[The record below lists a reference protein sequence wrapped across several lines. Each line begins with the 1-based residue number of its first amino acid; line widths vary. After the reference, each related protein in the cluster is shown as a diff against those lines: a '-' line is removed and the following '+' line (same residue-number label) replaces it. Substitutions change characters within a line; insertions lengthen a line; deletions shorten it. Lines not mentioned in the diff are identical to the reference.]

1 MLINREII
9 LVELETTYNTDPT
22 PTGAA
27 NAVLVESPSWS
38 HEGARMVER
47 SNVKGS
53 LAKDQQIFAGTLKQ
67 VTFDVE
73 LKGSGAAG
81 TAPEIGPLLQAC
93 GMSETVSAGVSVTY
107 EPESSDHES
116 VTIYYYQDG
125 ILHAITGAR
134 GNVSFSGEA
143 GGIGKW
149 SFTFTG
155 HDAGVSD
162 ASLPTPTYDTTVPPA
177 LIGVT
182 FSVGG
187 YAAVINAF
195 QFDMAN
201 GLAMPSNI
209 TAADGYGEIIIT
221 GRDVAGSFDP
231 EAVLVATNPYIAD
244 WKTGE
249 VMAMTVGPIGGTAG
263 NRCTF
268 TLGDVYYREVAPG
281 DREGLRTF
289 DISFGA
295 VESASGADD
304 EISIVFT

>member
-9 LVELETTYNTDPT
+9 LVEIETTYNTDPA

-27 NAVLVESPSWS
+27 NAVLVENPSWS

-47 SNVKGS
+47 NNVKGT

-81 TAPEIGPLLQAC
+81 TPPEISHLLRAC
-93 GMSETVSAGVSVTY
+93 GLDETIVASTSVTY
-107 EPESSDHES
+107 APVSTGHES
-116 VTIYYYQDG
+116 CTIYYYQDG

-134 GNVSFSGEA
+134 GNVSFALEA
-143 GGIGKW
+143 GGIGKF

-162 ASLPTPTYDTTVPPA
+162 AALPTPTYDSTVPPPA
-177 LIGVT
+177 IGVT
-182 FSVGG
+182 FSLGG

-195 QFDMAN
+195 NFDLAN
-201 GLAMPSNI
+201 ALAMPSNI
-209 TAADGYGEIIIT
+209 SASDGYGEIIIT
-221 GRDVAGSFDP
+221 GRDIAGSIDP
-231 EAVLVATNPYIAD
+231 EAVLVATNNYIGN
-244 WKTGE
+244 WKSGAT
-249 VMAMTVGPIGGTAG
+249 MAMTVGPVGGTAG

-268 TLGDVYYREVAPG
+268 SFPDVYYREIAPG

-295 VESASGADD
+295 AESVSGADD